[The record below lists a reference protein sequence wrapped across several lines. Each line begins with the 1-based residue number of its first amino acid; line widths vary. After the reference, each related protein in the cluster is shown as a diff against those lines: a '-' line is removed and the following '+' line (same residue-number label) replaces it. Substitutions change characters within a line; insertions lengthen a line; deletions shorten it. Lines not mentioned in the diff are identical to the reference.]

1 MKDIIELIVSI
12 AVSAIPIIGAFVS
25 KKIISN
31 KKAVSLLQAIEP
43 LAQAAVVASEQ
54 MGVTE
59 QLTGAMK
66 KSEAVKSVS
75 DGLASIGFKKT
86 DEALI
91 ANAVEKAYAE
101 IKDQIHAAYGVQ
113 ITSTT
118 TTTLPEVTSTTTT
131 TSAPTTTTTTTTTT
145 TQAPVETST
154 TTTTVA

>member
-31 KKAVSLLQAIEP
+31 KKAVLLLQAIEP

-101 IKDQIHAAYGVQ
+101 IKDRIHAAYGVQ

-118 TTTLPEVTSTTTT
+118 TTT
-131 TSAPTTTTTTTTTT
+131 SAPTTTTTTTQAPTTTTTT